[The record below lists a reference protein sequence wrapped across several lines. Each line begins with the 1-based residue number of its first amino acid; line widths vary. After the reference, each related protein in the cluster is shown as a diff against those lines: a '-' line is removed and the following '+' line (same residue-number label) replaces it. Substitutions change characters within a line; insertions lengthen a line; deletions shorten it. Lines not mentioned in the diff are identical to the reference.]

1 MGHACLGRYQGLPLL
16 LITEIR
22 LLLVLSQ
29 LLTSDKQG
37 RYQLYARYPE
47 PLWRRRPRCAEGCSA
62 APDPP
67 SHFSTNQSP
76 AFGRPST
83 NQKRERQVYLARS
96 RGGIIRR
103 RTSKDNYMYIVCRAH
118 GWLFVCLVL
127 PIERFDFTL
136 KTDSTDV
143 CSVTTL
149 IWQFQPHV

>member
-1 MGHACLGRYQGLPLL
+1 MPDTRSHSGEGGHG
-16 LITEIR
+16 
-22 LLLVLSQ
+22 
-29 LLTSDKQG
+29 
-37 RYQLYARYPE
+37 ARK
-47 PLWRRRPRCAEGCSA
+47 A
-62 APDPP
+62 APPRRTRP
-67 SHFSTNQSP
+67 QLFSTNQSP
-76 AFGRPST
+76 AFGGPST

-149 IWQFQPHV
+149 IWQFQPHVRNCRKLMKNETECFGKM